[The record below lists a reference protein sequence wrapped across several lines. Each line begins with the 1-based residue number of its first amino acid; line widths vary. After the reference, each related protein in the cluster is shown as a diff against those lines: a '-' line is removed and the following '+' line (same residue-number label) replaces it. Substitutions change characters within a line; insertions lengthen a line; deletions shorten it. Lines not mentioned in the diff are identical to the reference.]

1 MKRSSKYRERGF
13 VLLVVLML
21 LAMSAVL
28 GMSYLSSSS
37 IRVRCSTNLATATR
51 ARYLA
56 ESAVEHALYAL
67 AADAGSLDET
77 GQLPAGPYYAD
88 ASGDPYLFYISADPE
103 TPGRYLIRGEATV
116 DGAVQSTAATVEV
129 APARTLATEH
139 SMIMGAGSTWLPPSL
154 TIDGDFHINGN
165 VMSLAHISGDASAV
179 GSVSGFRMWIAGDIE
194 EGVEEVE
201 IPVPDAADYRTY
213 VTGSMSGS
221 AVELETDS
229 VGEDNSL
236 ADGGAVTPQNPA
248 GVVVLR
254 PENGSYVRL
263 TDNLEFT
270 GTLVVDGHLVL
281 DGEDIELLASDGFP
295 ALVVTGALVVK
306 GDARAEIDGVVMVG
320 QGVTG
325 YGSTGNSRTEI
336 NGGLVVADGAYDFFL
351 GGVHRVTYDAE
362 RCRIYDLRSNGARSA
377 QVIAWHD

>member
-1 MKRSSKYRERGF
+1 MKRRNEHRECGF

-37 IRVRCSTNLATATR
+37 IRVRCSTNLARATR

-67 AADAGSLDET
+67 EVDADSLDET
-77 GQLPAGPYYAD
+77 GQSPAGPYYAD
-88 ASGDPYLFYISADPE
+88 ASGDPYVFYVSADAQV
-103 TPGRYLIRGEATV
+103 PGRFFVHGEATV
-116 DGAVQSTAATVEV
+116 DGAVQATAATVDV
-129 APARTLATEH
+129 TPARTLATEH

-179 GSVSGFRMWIAGDIE
+179 GSVSGFRTWIAGDIE
-194 EGVEEVE
+194 EGVEQVD
-201 IPVPDAADYRTY
+201 IPAPDVADYQTY

-221 AVELETDS
+221 AVELEADAF
-229 VGEDNSL
+229 GEDNSL

-281 DGEDIELLASDGFP
+281 DGDDIELVASDGFP
-295 ALVVTGALVVK
+295 ALVVTGALIVK
-306 GDARAEIDGVVMVG
+306 DDAEAEIDGVVMVG
-320 QGVTG
+320 QGVVG
-325 YGSTGNSRTEI
+325 YGSTGDSRTEI
-336 NGGLVVADGAYDFFL
+336 NGGLVLADGAYDFFL
-351 GGVHRVTYDAE
+351 GGAHRVIYDAQ
-362 RCRIYDLRSNGARSA
+362 RCRIYDLRSNGLRSA
-377 QVIAWHD
+377 RVVAWHD